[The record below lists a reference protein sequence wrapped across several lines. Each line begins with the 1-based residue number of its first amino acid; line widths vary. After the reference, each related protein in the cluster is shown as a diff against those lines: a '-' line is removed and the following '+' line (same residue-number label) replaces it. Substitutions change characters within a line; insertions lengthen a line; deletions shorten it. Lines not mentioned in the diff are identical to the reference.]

1 MHKSYT
7 LMTFNIP
14 IHLKSIFD
22 ELSSFK
28 GVYKTSILNS
38 LIENYCRQERQKLI
52 QDKEFIIDEWA
63 PYYIKGLVKGEVKI
77 KLELIDAFGNLIDTP
92 FNPSER
98 TVILN

>member
-28 GVYKTSILNS
+28 CVSKTSIINS
-38 LIENYCRQERQKLI
+38 LIENYCRQERQ
-52 QDKEFIIDEWA
+52 
-63 PYYIKGLVKGEVKI
+63 
-77 KLELIDAFGNLIDTP
+77 NLIKDASFMKNKADKP
-92 FNPSER
+92 KSINEWR
-98 TVILN
+98 NDL

>member
-28 GVYKTSILNS
+28 CVSKTSILNS
-38 LIENYCRQERQKLI
+38 LIETYCCQERHNLI
-52 QDKEFIIDEWA
+52 QDKEFN
-63 PYYIKGLVKGEVKI
+63 KNK
-77 KLELIDAFGNLIDTP
+77 
-92 FNPSER
+92 SETSQSESINER
-98 TVILN
+98 RDYL

>member
-28 GVYKTSILNS
+28 CVSKTSILNS

-52 QDKEFIIDEWA
+52 QEIEFIEN
-63 PYYIKGLVKGEVKI
+63 KSEKSQSES
-77 KLELIDAFGNLIDTP
+77 NLNLSVCLSASLFVCLPDWQLA
-92 FNPSER
+92 SS
-98 TVILN
+98 

>member
-14 IHLKSIFD
+14 LHLKSIFD

-28 GVYKTSILNS
+28 CVSKTSILNS

-52 QDKEFIIDEWA
+52 QDKEVIEKTDKPQSQSIDERR
-63 PYYIKGLVKGEVKI
+63 
-77 KLELIDAFGNLIDTP
+77 NH
-92 FNPSER
+92 S
-98 TVILN
+98 

>member
-28 GVYKTSILNS
+28 CVSKTSILNS

-52 QDKEFIIDEWA
+52 QDKEYIKNKSEKPQSQSIDERR
-63 PYYIKGLVKGEVKI
+63 
-77 KLELIDAFGNLIDTP
+77 NH
-92 FNPSER
+92 S
-98 TVILN
+98 

>member
-28 GVYKTSILNS
+28 CVSKTSILNS
-38 LIENYCRQERQKLI
+38 LIENYCRQERQNLI
-52 QDKEFIIDEWA
+52 QYKEIKDNKSDKPQSQSII
-63 PYYIKGLVKGEVKI
+63 
-77 KLELIDAFGNLIDTP
+77 
-92 FNPSER
+92 
-98 TVILN
+98 

>member
-28 GVYKTSILNS
+28 CISKTSIINS
-38 LIENYCRQERQKLI
+38 LIENYCRQERQNLI
-52 QDKEFIIDEWA
+52 QDKEFIEKKSEKPQSESIDERRN
-63 PYYIKGLVKGEVKI
+63 
-77 KLELIDAFGNLIDTP
+77 KL
-92 FNPSER
+92 
-98 TVILN
+98 

>member
-28 GVYKTSILNS
+28 CVSKTSILNS

-52 QDKEFIIDEWA
+52 QDKEFIKNKSEKPQSESIDEW
-63 PYYIKGLVKGEVKI
+63 K
-77 KLELIDAFGNLIDTP
+77 NH
-92 FNPSER
+92 S
-98 TVILN
+98 

>member
-28 GVYKTSILNS
+28 CVSKTSILNS

-52 QDKEFIIDEWA
+52 QDKEFIKNKSEKPQSQSIDERR
-63 PYYIKGLVKGEVKI
+63 
-77 KLELIDAFGNLIDTP
+77 NH
-92 FNPSER
+92 S
-98 TVILN
+98 

>member
-28 GVYKTSILNS
+28 CISKTSIINS
-38 LIENYCRQERQKLI
+38 LIENYCRQERQNLI
-52 QDKEFIIDEWA
+52 QDKEYIENKSEKPQSESIDDWRN
-63 PYYIKGLVKGEVKI
+63 YL
-77 KLELIDAFGNLIDTP
+77 
-92 FNPSER
+92 
-98 TVILN
+98 